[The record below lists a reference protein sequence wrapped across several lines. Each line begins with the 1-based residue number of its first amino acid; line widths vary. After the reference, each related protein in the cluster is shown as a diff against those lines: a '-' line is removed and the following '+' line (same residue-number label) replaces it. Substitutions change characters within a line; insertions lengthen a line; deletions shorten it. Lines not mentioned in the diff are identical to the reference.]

1 VPDEI
6 WNEAAKHYDEPQL
19 ATLVLSIAMT
29 NFWNRLN
36 ITTRQVAGEWMKSA
50 EGNAWLKERSNA

>member
-36 ITTRQVAGEWMKSA
+36 SATRQVAGEWMKSA
-50 EGNAWLKERSNA
+50 EARRG